1 MEKKNTTPPPVLDSY
16 LQLVY
21 LMAKVKWAKWMDRQS
36 SRLGT
41 KGMKILFI
49 AVTTLFG
56 TLCLLLILSGGQ
68 LYHIIPHIRPDAI
81 QTIRAPSSA
90 IDKAASPDTIA
101 MKQIKM
107 FHKYMEDLSL
117 SEDGRNTRDSI
128 LEARPGLPDSIRIL
142 ESIYNNKKSD

>member
-1 MEKKNTTPPPVLDSY
+1 MEKKKTTPPPVLDSY

-21 LMAKVKWAKWMDRQS
+21 LKAKVKWAEWMDRQS

-41 KGMKILFI
+41 KGIRILFI
-49 AVTTLFG
+49 AVSTLFG
-56 TLCLLLILSGGQ
+56 TICLLLILSGGQ
-68 LYHIIPHIRPDAI
+68 LFYTKPHLRPDAI
-81 QTIRAPSSA
+81 QTVRAPSSA
-90 IDKAASPDTIA
+90 IDKAASPDTTA

-107 FHKYMEDLSL
+107 FHNYMEDLSMTE
-117 SEDGRNTRDSI
+117 SGRKTRDSI